1 MQRLLPL
8 LAAIAL
14 LAAPAGPIAAPGAAQ
29 AGTAQAAA
37 GGITLSPGLKDL
49 LGRLAHIDG
58 PRIGDGGLDG
68 KVVVVSFF
76 ASWCPPCRVEFEQL
90 KQLHA
95 AYAGRGL
102 AVVVVNLFEDW
113 GGFGDGGVRL
123 VRYLAGQEPPFAVV
137 KGSEIAA
144 AAFGNVRRIPTLF
157 IFGRDG
163 RPATHFVHQPGAA
176 KTHLGLAELHAAIQL
191 LL

>member
-1 MQRLLPL
+1 MHRLLPL
-8 LAAIAL
+8 LAAIAV
-14 LAAPAGPIAAPGAAQ
+14 LAASAFPLALPGAAQ
-29 AGTAQAAA
+29 EGTAQAV
-37 GGITLSPGLKDL
+37 GGITLSPGLKFL
-49 LGRLAHIDG
+49 LGRLAYIDG
-58 PRIGDGGLDG
+58 PRIREGGLDG

-102 AVVVVNLFEDW
+102 AVVVLNLFEDW
-113 GGFGDGGVRL
+113 DGDGGVRL
-123 VRYLAGQEPPFAVV
+123 VRYLAAQDSPFAVV

-163 RPATHFVHQPGAA
+163 RQATHFVHQPGAT

>member
-8 LAAIAL
+8 FAAIAVV
-14 LAAPAGPIAAPGAAQ
+14 AASAGLIAPPAAAQ
-29 AGTAQAAA
+29 AGTAQAV

-49 LGRLAHIDG
+49 LARLAHIDG
-58 PRIGDGGLDG
+58 PRIREGELDG

-113 GGFGDGGVRL
+113 GGDGGVRL
-123 VRYLAGQEPPFAVV
+123 VRYLAAQEPPFAMV

-163 RPATHFVHQPGAA
+163 RQASRFVYRPGAA
-176 KTHLGLAELHAAIQL
+176 KPPPGLAELDAAIRRL
-191 LL
+191 L

>member
-8 LAAIAL
+8 LAAIAVVAASAGL
-14 LAAPAGPIAAPGAAQ
+14 LALPGAAQ

-37 GGITLSPGLKDL
+37 GGITLSPGLKYL

-90 KQLHA
+90 KRLHA

-113 GGFGDGGVRL
+113 GGDGGVRL
-123 VRYLAGQEPPFAVV
+123 VRYLAAQDPPFAVV
-137 KGSEIAA
+137 KGSEFAA

-163 RPATHFVHQPGAA
+163 RQATHFVHQPGAA
-176 KTHLGLAELHAAIQL
+176 KTHLGLAELHAAIQRL
-191 LL
+191 L

>member
-8 LAAIAL
+8 LAAIAVVAVSAFPL
-14 LAAPAGPIAAPGAAQ
+14 AAPGA
-29 AGTAQAAA
+29 AQAAA
-37 GGITLSPGLKDL
+37 GGITLSPGLKYL

-58 PRIGDGGLDG
+58 PRIRDGGLDG

-90 KQLHA
+90 KELHA
-95 AYAGRGL
+95 AYAGLGL

-113 GGFGDGGVRL
+113 AGFDDGGVRL
-123 VRYLAGQEPPFAVV
+123 VRFLAGRDVPFAVV
-137 KGSEIAA
+137 KGSGIAQ
-144 AAFGNVRRIPTLF
+144 AAFGNVRGIPTLF

-163 RPATHFVHQPGAA
+163 RAATHFVREPGTAR
-176 KTHLGLAELHAAIQL
+176 THLGLAELRAAIERL
-191 LL
+191 L

>member
-1 MQRLLPL
+1 MQRLLPV
-8 LAAIAL
+8 LAAIAVV
-14 LAAPAGPIAAPGAAQ
+14 AASAGLIAPPAAAQ
-29 AGTAQAAA
+29 AGTAHAAA
-37 GGITLSPGLKDL
+37 GGITLSPGLKGL
-49 LGRLAHIDG
+49 LARLAPIDG
-58 PRIGDGGLDG
+58 PRIREGELDG

-113 GGFGDGGVRL
+113 GGDGGVRL
-123 VRYLAGQEPPFAVV
+123 VRYLAAQDPPFAVV

-163 RPATHFVHQPGAA
+163 RQATRFVHQPGAA
-176 KTHLGLAELHAAIQL
+176 KPPPGLAELDAAIRRL
-191 LL
+191 L